1 MGRKIIPLLLLIT
14 VVAANSRE
22 ERDSTQT
29 HMTNHQTIILIT
41 YLVSVMSSRRK
52 SSLIPN

>member
-14 VVAANSRE
+14 VVVANSRE